1 MKLLFMYG
9 GYSLMIISFLM
20 VMYYILI
27 GERLSTKVDDWLE
40 NHLETI
46 VHCGMFG
53 LISALISLFL
63 V

>member
-1 MKLLFMYG
+1 
-9 GYSLMIISFLM
+9 MIISFLM